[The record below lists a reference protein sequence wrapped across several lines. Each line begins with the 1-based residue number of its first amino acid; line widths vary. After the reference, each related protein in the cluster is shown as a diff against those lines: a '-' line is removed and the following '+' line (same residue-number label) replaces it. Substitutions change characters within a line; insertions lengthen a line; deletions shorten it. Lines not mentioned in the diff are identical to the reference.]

1 MSLLSILVVDRA
13 VPRADGDVAAP
24 SLIERLLAEGHR
36 VSLAVARD
44 ALGPRDAVMSLE
56 ALGVEVHAAPPV
68 AVGPV
73 LERARPDVVVL
84 AAPDLADAYGPA
96 LRRHAPGAR
105 AIVGMG
111 GMGETPALFVADRD
125 LSDLP
130 LRDVLA
136 GYLGAFAEDDA
147 VSLALPVADPAAAE
161 ALLGRL
167 VGLLAA
173 LGHDP
178 EHIPD
183 VALTLWPEG
192 APTPRAA
199 RAAGAWS
206 RREEPAADPPAPRA
220 AVAVRLP
227 ADPSDAAVQL
237 AAVAA
242 CALPGDVELLLLA
255 GADADDGEPRL
266 DRARIVSLPAGAD
279 DGEPRLDGARI
290 VPLPDGAGRRLAQLR
305 AVHATAAPIVVV
317 LEPHAL
323 PAPGFAE
330 PLISA
335 VEHGAAFAGPVIA
348 DHHGLRV
355 AADGSLWPL
364 AAGDDD
370 APQVLPFD
378 CLAATRETWL
388 AAPHTLP
395 ARDGHAESQLGAWAG
410 TRGGVAVADG
420 ATVTRQPAP
429 PASVLLCT
437 RNRAGELP
445 DAVALLV
452 TSGAEDIVL
461 IDNASTDDTFAVAAA
476 LVARHPGI
484 VRCVTEERPG
494 LSHARNAGA
503 AAARHDL
510 LLYLDDDA
518 RPAPG
523 WLEAVSREL
532 ARPGVVNV
540 GGPIAALWP
549 EDHPASWPEPGLERY
564 FSVLERGD
572 ADATLVPPDV
582 VYGANWAVR
591 REALRAAGDFDPAFG
606 PGPGVPTNGDET
618 SVAWRLH
625 RRGLGATRFVA
636 AAAVGHR
643 IDPARISDAFLV
655 RRSLGV
661 GIERARHVVALDG
674 VDPARLTRDAR
685 GAAGR
690 LLGYVALAGDLTLE
704 DVIATIEAAPLS
716 QTDATLAADAAGELA
731 ACVLL
736 MGETEVGVGAL
747 RLRVAPHHLTGTLAD
762 PVAA

>member
-13 VPRADGDVAAP
+13 VPCADGDAAAP
-24 SLIERLLAEGHR
+24 GPIERLIAEGHR
-36 VSLAVARD
+36 VTLVVAADVVGRREATLA
-44 ALGPRDAVMSLE
+44 LE
-56 ALGVEVHAAPPV
+56 ALGVAVHVAPPV

-73 LERARPDVVVL
+73 LERVRPDVVVL
-84 AAPDLADAYGPA
+84 AASDLADAYGPA

-105 AIVGMG
+105 AIVGFEG
-111 GMGETPALFVADRD
+111 VAETPALFVADRE
-125 LSDLP
+125 LSDLQ
-130 LRDVLA
+130 LRDALA

-147 VSLALPVADPAAAE
+147 VSLVLPVADPAGAE
-161 ALLGRL
+161 ALLGRI
-167 VGLLAA
+167 VPLLAA

-183 VALTLWPEG
+183 VALTLWPAG
-192 APTPRAA
+192 APAPRGA
-199 RAAGAWS
+199 RPAGAWAADDA
-206 RREEPAADPPAPRA
+206 PAADPPAPRA

-227 ADPSDAAVQL
+227 ADPADAAVQL

-242 CALPGDVELLLLA
+242 CALPGGVELLLLA
-255 GADADDGEPRL
+255 GTDDGEPRL
-266 DRARIVSLPAGAD
+266 EGARTVALPAGAD
-279 DGEPRLDGARI
+279 DGEPRLEGART
-290 VPLPDGAGRRLAQLR
+290 VTLPVGAGRRLAQLR

-323 PAPGFAE
+323 PEPGFAE
-330 PLISA
+330 PLIAA
-335 VEHGAAFAGPVIA
+335 VERGVAFAGPVIA
-348 DHHGLRV
+348 GHRGLSV
-355 AADGSLWPL
+355 AADGSLWPRS
-364 AAGDDD
+364 AADAD
-370 APQVLPFD
+370 APQALPFD
-378 CLAATRETWL
+378 CLAATRATWL
-388 AAPHTLP
+388 AAPHTLLV
-395 ARDGHAESQLGAWAG
+395 RDGHPEAQLGAWASE
-410 TRGGVAVADG
+410 RGGVAVADG

-429 PASVLLCT
+429 PASVLICT
-437 RNRAGELP
+437 RNRASELP
-445 DAVALLV
+445 DVVALLV
-452 TSGAEDIVL
+452 ACGAEDLVL
-461 IDNASTDDTFAVAAA
+461 IDNASTDDTAAVAAA
-476 LVARHPGI
+476 LIERHPGI

-510 LLYLDDDA
+510 LLYIDDDA

-625 RRGLGATRFVA
+625 RRGLGATRFVT

-674 VDPARLTRDAR
+674 VDPVRLTHDAGR
-685 GAAGR
+685 AAGR
-690 LLGYVALAGDLTLE
+690 LLSFLALGGELTLE
-704 DVIATIEAAPLS
+704 DVIAAIEAAPLS

-736 MGETEVGVGAL
+736 MGETEARLGDL
-747 RLRVAPHHLTGTLAD
+747 RLRVAPHHLTGTLVD